1 MNQHSERERI
11 REAYLL
17 MAKAGCRPGAP
28 SDGFGNISL
37 NRAQLL
43 DHARLEREAD
53 FYADSFRR
61 EENECRFWIG
71 CADSKR
77 TRTLVYAVEAARL
90 LCGGILPGPLSTGS
104 CAARLIK
111 LALAEIEAEVELREH
126 LGRTKAENPLRRKGA
141 A

>member
-17 MAKAGCRPGAP
+17 MAKAGYRPGAP

-61 EENECRFWIG
+61 EENEARFWIG
-71 CADSKR
+71 CADFKR
-77 TRTLVYAVEAARL
+77 TQALVYAIEASRL
-90 LCGGILPGPLSTGS
+90 LCGMDSAVPFAGKLL
-104 CAARLIK
+104 R
-111 LALAEIEAEVELREH
+111 LALGEIES
-126 LGRTKAENPLRRKGA
+126 RKPGA
-141 A
+141 R